1 MNYLESNAVRITPH
15 PEPLIG
21 GVTLPGSKSI
31 TNRALLLAGLAAG
44 QSRLTGALSSDDTKF
59 MAEALRQLGVDV
71 TQVSATE
78 FAVNGKGE
86 LQPSVD
92 PLFLGNAGT
101 ATRFLT
107 AAALL
112 IKGETVVDGDEHM
125 RKRPING
132 LTDTLREMGIDV
144 VDTNG
149 CPPVTL
155 SSEGVFP
162 QQQVTVDGSLSSQYI
177 SAILMAAAAND
188 QPVTISLKDPNI
200 DARGYIDITLA
211 VMERFG
217 AKINE
222 AVAGTW
228 QVEATGYKA
237 ADYSVEP
244 DASAATYHWVAE
256 QLTKGSIDLGVD
268 PTTLTQPDAK
278 AYEVMSLFP
287 NMPAEIDGS
296 QMQDAIPALAV
307 LAAFNNTTVKF
318 THIAN
323 LRVKE
328 CDRINALATELNK
341 IREGLAEEAPSSL
354 TVNADPNLAGQRLET
369 NIHTYADHR
378 IAMSFALMGLLIDG
392 ISILDPG
399 CVAKTYPEYW
409 HDLESLG
416 VSLTAVSDA

>member
-1 MNYLESNAVRITPH
+1 MNYLESKAVRITPH
-15 PEPLIG
+15 PEPLVG
-21 GVTLPGSKSI
+21 AVTLPGSKSI
-31 TNRALLLAGLAAG
+31 TNRALLLAGLATG
-44 QSRLTGALSSDDTKF
+44 ESRLTGALSSDDTKY
-59 MAEALRQLGVDV
+59 MAEALRQLGVEV
-71 TQVSATE
+71 TKVSETE
-78 FAVNGKGE
+78 FVVNGKGALE
-86 LQPSVD
+86 ASKA

-112 IKGETVVDGDEHM
+112 VKGETVVDGDEHM
-125 RKRPING
+125 RERPISG
-132 LTDTLREMGIDV
+132 LTNTLSEMGVNVI
-144 VDTNG
+144 DTNG
-149 CPPVTL
+149 CPPVAL
-155 SSEGVFP
+155 SSDGVFP
-162 QQQVTVDGSLSSQYI
+162 QQQVVVDGSLSSQYI

-188 QPVTISLKDPNI
+188 KPVTISLKDPNI

-211 VMERFG
+211 VMEQFG
-217 AKINE
+217 AKFSEPVI
-222 AVAGTW
+222 GSW
-228 QVEATGYKA
+228 QVEATGYSA
-237 ADYSVEP
+237 ADYPVEP
-244 DASAATYHWVAE
+244 DASAATYHWAAE

-268 PTTLTQPDAK
+268 PATLTQPDAK

-341 IREGLAEEAPSSL
+341 IKSGLAAEEPSSL
-354 TVNADPNLAGQRLET
+354 IVNADASLAGQRLPTE
-369 NIHTYADHR
+369 IHTYADHR

-392 ISILDPG
+392 ITVLDPG

-409 HDLESLG
+409 RDLKSLG
-416 VSLTAVSDA
+416 VDLIA